1 MPNTHSPCHVIC
13 DTYLHTY
20 AICDTYFHTISEL
33 PLLAAMVRAGK
44 TVVVKCTSH
53 PSSQIF
59 VTVVISFRPTCIHVP
74 RSLPSINQDE
84 QIALSSPQL
93 NQGRR
98 PALSLPTSFWGT
110 QGGGEAMHT
119 RTRAHAARC
128 AHRVQEKI
136 GLEARSVAFVAQAHR
151 LQVTILD

>member
-1 MPNTHSPCHVIC
+1 
-13 DTYLHTY
+13 
-20 AICDTYFHTISEL
+20 
-33 PLLAAMVRAGK
+33 MVRAGK

-128 AHRVQEKI
+128 THRVQEKI
-136 GLEARSVAFVAQAHR
+136 GLEARSVAFVAQTHR
-151 LQVTILD
+151 LQVTILDERPLVGTAVSAHRRHASPRWRACSGTHAQQAGG